1 MISIA
6 SAIKELWANKSKEE
20 ICYNLLYVAGWLIG
34 LFFSAY
40 SFLFFTNQC
49 AWTEFKSTL
58 EPENIVKKYVYP
70 MILMMLLFHWD
81 TIYAS
86 WQESG
91 RTLSVSVIL
100 LMVSAFFVG
109 FLICLMAQCIIW
121 KVLGFIFAWLCL
133 GLLKGYTVFN
143 VVKIRYGIEPDNSSF

>member
-1 MISIA
+1 M
-6 SAIKELWANKSKEE
+6 KELWVNKSKEE

-34 LFFSAY
+34 LFFSSY
-40 SFLFFTNQC
+40 SYLFLTEQC
-49 AWTEFKSTL
+49 AVTEFEGILKT
-58 EPENIVKKYVYP
+58 ENIVGKYVYP

-91 RTLSVSVIL
+91 RTLSVTVIL

-121 KVLGFIFAWLCL
+121 RVIGFILAWLCL
-133 GLLKGYTVFN
+133 GILKGYTVFN
-143 VVKIRYGIEPDNSSF
+143 VVKMRYGKEPDNKSF